1 MCTTIF
7 SVFATLV
14 SKSQDPSSNYRHQG
28 NPEKVNKDFGVA
40 RFMRLFGFRVEG
52 LEIGVLDS
60 GCRLG
65 FRVRHEQV
73 GGRERGE
80 GMRRPCALE
89 RKGLGFGNPWAAHL
103 HLWTP
108 IDAQIGDGIRA
119 SISTARATMSV
130 IVGRHHE

>member
-1 MCTTIF
+1 MYVCTTIF

-80 GMRRPCALE
+80 G
-89 RKGLGFGNPWAAHL
+89 
-103 HLWTP
+103 
-108 IDAQIGDGIRA
+108 
-119 SISTARATMSV
+119 
-130 IVGRHHE
+130 